1 MDNKGNL
8 PEICLA
14 GFKQR
19 STIRGY
25 FIYYP
30 GTATRVLA
38 VKQILYTVL
47 HLARILTVIALNF
60 GMHTVYF
67 WFLLTREYMQ

>member
-1 MDNKGNL
+1 M
-8 PEICLA
+8 
-14 GFKQR
+14 
-19 STIRGY
+19 
-25 FIYYP
+25 
-30 GTATRVLA
+30 ATRVLA

-67 WFLLTREYMQ
+67 LFLLTHEYMQ